1 MDKSGK
7 VWKPPS
13 SELCGMRK
21 NKKLL
26 QGSTLQMVA
35 PDTGQLIN
43 NLSMSEQQTEG
54 TAPESST
61 HFNLPPRPGLESK
74 QKQSEG

>member
-1 MDKSGK
+1 MACDHYLKAGQ
-7 VWKPPS
+7 
-13 SELCGMRK
+13 ELV
-21 NKKLL
+21 L
-26 QGSTLQMVA
+26 QGSSLQMVA

-61 HFNLPPRPGLESK
+61 HFNLPSRPGPDSK
-74 QKQSEG
+74 QKQSETG